1 MFVQRRIFLFYCN
14 QKKMLCP
21 HQEPGGEA
29 DWCLLQ
35 EQHEEGEQTEG
46 KAVWGHT
53 GEQLVALVGLHNIQD
68 EHLVAIVV
76 LHNIQVSN

>member
-1 MFVQRRIFLFYCN
+1 MRKLQEYYPLNVCSKKVFGFIVIR
-14 QKKMLCP
+14 KKMVCP

-35 EQHEEGEQTEG
+35 EQHEEGEQTKG

-53 GEQLVALVGLHNIQD
+53 GEQLVALVVIR
-68 EHLVAIVV
+68 
-76 LHNIQVSN
+76 NIQVSN